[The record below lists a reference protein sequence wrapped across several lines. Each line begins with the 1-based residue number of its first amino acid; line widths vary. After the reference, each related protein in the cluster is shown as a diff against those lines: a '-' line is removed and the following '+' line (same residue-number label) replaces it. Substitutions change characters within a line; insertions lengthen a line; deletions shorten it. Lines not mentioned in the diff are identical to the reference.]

1 MIFTEYGRTS
11 WSVPNTGYV
20 VTGAVVVVD
29 FGSVTVVVAVVI
41 DVDESDVVVVV
52 AEDIDVVVVTSADV
66 VVVVGLDVVV
76 VGPVVT
82 DDVGGAVAGGFVVPC
97 VEPLPPSRLLPSP
110 EA

>member
-11 WSVPNTGYV
+11 WSVPNVGYV
-20 VTGAVVVVD
+20 FTGAVVVVD

-52 AEDIDVVVVTSADV
+52 TQADVVVVVTQSDV
-66 VVVVGLDVVV
+66 VVVVGLDVVW

-82 DDVGGAVAGGFVVPC
+82 DDVGAAVTGGFVVPC